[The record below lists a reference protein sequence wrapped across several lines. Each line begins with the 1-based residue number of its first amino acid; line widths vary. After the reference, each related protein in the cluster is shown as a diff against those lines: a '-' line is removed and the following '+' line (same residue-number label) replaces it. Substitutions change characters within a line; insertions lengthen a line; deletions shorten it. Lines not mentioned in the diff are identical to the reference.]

1 MLVKQF
7 HYISKEE
14 SQILLESIKY
24 QKHKVI
30 VLLMLDAGLRISEA
44 CSIKCKNFDFKNRTI
59 TIQSA
64 KKRGAKHLR
73 TIPISNRL
81 YQAIGEYLK
90 NNNVSIQSDAYL
102 FPSKTSSLGHISRKT
117 MWEAINLIS
126 KKTNIP
132 TLHPH
137 ALRHSFATHH
147 LSAGS
152 SLAEI
157 KTMLGHQNFNTTL
170 IYAEIPTEELR
181 ERVNAVTALPLPWY
195 KKVYSFLVPK
205 PREQL
210 INIDFTESYFTVGRN
225 VELTNLNQNI
235 NRNINTLVL
244 GSIGS
249 GKSHLL
255 KNIVTE
261 KKILRLDDTDNIK
274 KSLAQILLYLFKE
287 QETVLAM
294 LWKDFTTDE
303 INKKIQRENVIHL
316 CDTIIASVPA
326 FEYCLVI
333 DDISGITPTT
343 KKVIERLKDTFVI
356 VAGAREIKAVNTSF
370 IWNFEKLEIKNLQ
383 RREAMQLINQL
394 ANNLEVQDREMFW
407 NHIFDQ
413 TAGNPRAITEL
424 INRYRKEPFLD
435 TQTIREIRHSGA
447 LPEIDMTW
455 IVIVSLGLL
464 TSLRFLSREMDE
476 PALRFVGS
484 IAMILLFL
492 VRPMMASF
500 RKRFV

>member
-7 HYISKEE
+7 NYISKEE
-14 SQILLESIKY
+14 SEMVLTSIKLV
-24 QKHKVI
+24 KHKVI

-59 TIQSA
+59 TLQSA
-64 KKRGAKHLR
+64 KKKGAKHLR

-90 NNNVSIQSDAYL
+90 QKNVSIESDSFL
-102 FPSKTSSLGHISRKT
+102 FPSSTSSLGHISRKT

-181 ERVNAVTALPLPWY
+181 NRVNAVTASPAKWY
-195 KKVYSFLVPK
+195 KKIYTFFVPGPK
-205 PREQL
+205 EQI

-225 VELTNLNQNI
+225 PELMHLNQNI
-235 NRNINTLVL
+235 NRNINTLIV
-244 GSIGS
+244 GTIGV

-255 KNIVTE
+255 KNITTD

-287 QETVLAM
+287 KETVLAL
-294 LWKDFTTDE
+294 LWKDFTTEE
-303 INKKIQRENVIHL
+303 INKKIQRENVLHL
-316 CDTIIASVPA
+316 CDTIIASIKP
-326 FEYCLVI
+326 FEYCLII
-333 DDISGITPTT
+333 DDISGITPTS
-343 KKVIERLKDTFVI
+343 KKVIERLKDTFII

-370 IWNFEKLEIKNLQ
+370 IWNFEKLEVKNLP
-383 RREAMQLINQL
+383 RKDALLLINQL
-394 ANNLEVQDREMFW
+394 ASNIEVQDREMFW
-407 NHIFDQ
+407 NHILDQ

-455 IVIVSLGLL
+455 IVVVSLGLL

-476 PALRFVGS
+476 PALRFIGS

-492 VRPMMASF
+492 VRPMLAVL
-500 RKRFV
+500 KKKFV

>member
-1 MLVKQF
+1 
-7 HYISKEE
+7 
-14 SQILLESIKY
+14 
-24 QKHKVI
+24 
-30 VLLMLDAGLRISEA
+30 MLDAGLRISEA
-44 CSIKCKNFDFKNRTI
+44 CSIKCKNFDFKNRNI
-59 TIQSA
+59 TLQSA
-64 KKRGAKHLR
+64 KKKGAKHLR
-73 TIPISNRL
+73 TIPMSNRL
-81 YQAIGEYLK
+81 YQAIGAYLK
-90 NNNVSIQSDAYL
+90 DCNFSVDSDSFL
-102 FPSKTSSLGHISRKT
+102 FPSKTAATGHLSRKT
-117 MWEAINLIS
+117 MWEAINIIS
-126 KKTNIP
+126 KKVNIP
-132 TLHPH
+132 ALHPH

-181 ERVNAVTALPLPWY
+181 HRVNAVTTAQRPWY
-195 KKVYSFLVPK
+195 KKIYSALVPQ

-225 VELTNLNQNI
+225 AELIQLNQNI
-235 NRNINTLVL
+235 SRNINTLV
-244 GSIGS
+244 IGS
-249 GKSHLL
+249 VGVGKSHLL
-255 KNIVTE
+255 KNITTD

-274 KSLAQILLYLFKE
+274 KSLAQILLFLYKDK
-287 QETVLAM
+287 ETVLAV

-326 FEYCLVI
+326 FEYCLII
-333 DDISGITPTT
+333 DEISAITPTS
-343 KKVIERLKDTFVI
+343 KKVIERLKDAFII

-370 IWNFEKLEIKNLQ
+370 IWNFEKLELKNLP

-394 ANNLEVQDREMFW
+394 ANNIEVQDREMFW

-413 TAGNPRAITEL
+413 TIGNPRAITEL
-424 INRYRKEPFLD
+424 INRYKKEPFLD

-455 IVIVSLGLL
+455 IVVVSLGFL
-464 TSLRFLSREMDE
+464 TCLRFLSREMDE

-484 IAMILLFL
+484 IAMIMLFL
-492 VRPMMASF
+492 IRPLMASF
-500 RKRFV
+500 KRKFV